1 MKVESTLI
9 QAITG
14 VQQGVDSARNHASQI
29 ASAEQ
34 ANGGGNSPRIAESLV
49 GLTQDRMQV
58 SASAAVIKA
67 TDAMVGS
74 LLDEKA

>member
-34 ANGGGNSPRIAESLV
+34 TSGGGNPPRIAESLV
-49 GLTQDRMQV
+49 GLTQDRLQV
-58 SASAAVIKA
+58 SASAEVIKA
-67 TDAMVGS
+67 ADAMIGS